1 MTNRRK
7 VKSLAAK
14 LVDLLCLHNFC
25 YFPSYESWIEKGTE
39 DSWRVVPYSYIKEIS
54 RLFLAG
60 LTREKVSPELT
71 KEVLIQIERWML
83 NSEGELVR
91 LETNKGKASRWY
103 PICLVKSKKNSTHP
117 QVGDHATTKI

>member
-1 MTNRRK
+1 MVNKRK
-7 VKSLAAK
+7 VKFLGIK
-14 LVDLLCLHNFC
+14 LVDLLYRQNFR
-25 YFPSYESWIEKGTE
+25 YFPMHESWAEKETE
-39 DSWRVVPYSYIKEIS
+39 DTWQVVPYSYIKEIS
-54 RLFLAG
+54 NLILIG

-103 PICLVKSKKNSTHP
+103 PICLVESEENSTHP
-117 QVGDHATTKI
+117 QVGDRATTKI

>member
-1 MTNRRK
+1 MANKRK
-7 VKSLAAK
+7 VKSLATK
-14 LVDLLCLHNFC
+14 LVDLLCIHNFC
-25 YFPSYESWIEKGTE
+25 YFPSYESWVEKGTE

-54 RLFLAG
+54 NLILVG

-91 LETNKGKASRWY
+91 LETNKRKTSQWY
-103 PICLVKSKKNSTHP
+103 PICLVESEENPTHP
-117 QVGDHATTKI
+117 QVGDRATTKI

>member
-1 MTNRRK
+1 MANKRK
-7 VKSLAAK
+7 VKSLATK
-14 LVDLLCLHNFC
+14 LVDLLCIHNFC
-25 YFPSYESWIEKGTE
+25 YFPSYESWVEKGTE

-54 RLFLAG
+54 NLILVG

-103 PICLVKSKKNSTHP
+103 PLCLVESEENPTSP
-117 QVGDHATTKI
+117 QVGDRATTKI